1 MLKIQ
6 DLKTEE
12 KRAQAELA
20 EVIIIML
27 KNIKYKRR

>member
-20 EVIIIML
+20 EVIITML